1 MTVLQSLAIQIL
13 MLGMTVGIIYW
24 GVSADD
30 QRQTPASSPSI
41 LSGAVEPSE
50 AVKAFPEVTSAGRD
64 PFPESDRK
72 VPTAL
77 EPLPSDDPAPPVDSK
92 VAVLTP
98 SETGPPLSVR
108 RAKSSI
114 TAPARR
120 PVRFPIDLNK
130 ASKHDIVELPGIGD
144 KLADRIVQYR
154 KNHGPFKRIDDLRK
168 VKGIG
173 KMRMERLRPLV
184 TTAGAHD

>member
-1 MTVLQSLAIQIL
+1 MTVLQSFAIKIL
-13 MLGMTVGIIYW
+13 MLGITVGVIYW

-30 QRQTPASSPSI
+30 RQQTVALNPSIISEAVQAPEAVKGLHEVTPAKPDPSPETERKVAT
-41 LSGAVEPSE
+41 AVEP
-50 AVKAFPEVTSAGRD
+50 
-64 PFPESDRK
+64 
-72 VPTAL
+72 
-77 EPLPSDDPAPPVDSK
+77 PSDDSAPPDERN

-98 SETGPPLSVR
+98 AESTPPSSVR
-108 RAKSSI
+108 RTKSFPI
-114 TAPARR
+114 TPPRR

-130 ASKHDIVELPGIGD
+130 APKQDILELPGIGD

-173 KMRMERLRPLV
+173 KKRMERLRPLV
-184 TTAGAHD
+184 STAGAHD